1 MNRTCLDNMDIQ
13 EIQKAI
19 CSSLCA
25 EVKVSE
31 RGYGLLFVSTPFSFP
46 DGDAYSIY
54 LKQLQTGGFRITD
67 MGITLM
73 HLSYENDI
81 EKFRGDGTRGKLFRQ
96 ILSEMDLSEADGEFY
111 IETPATALG
120 ANIFRFGQALT
131 KIHDL
136 TFLNRLRAESTFYE
150 DLREKLLG
158 CVDAERLKENY
169 IVPGVANAAD
179 YPVDYFIES
188 GEQQPLYLFGVP
200 NRDKA
205 RLATIILQHLIA
217 SKADFN
223 SMIIFQDMSVIPSR
237 DLSRLT
243 NAANDMIA
251 SVDATDDIERKLLR
265 RIK

>member
-1 MNRTCLDNMDIQ
+1 MSQICLNNMDIQ
-13 EIQKAI
+13 DIQKAI
-19 CSSLCA
+19 CTSLCA

-31 RGYGLLFVSTPFSFP
+31 RGDGLWFVSTPFSFP
-46 DGDAYSIY
+46 DGDGYSIY

-81 EKFRGDGTRGKLFRQ
+81 EKFRGDSTRGKLFRQ
-96 ILSEMDLSEADGEFY
+96 ILSEMDLSDDDGEFY
-111 IETPATALG
+111 IEAPANTLG

-150 DLREKLLG
+150 DLKEKLLG
-158 CVDAERLKENY
+158 CVGAEGLQENY

-188 GEQQPLYLFGVP
+188 HGQPLYLFGVP
-200 NRDKA
+200 NKDKA

-217 SKADFN
+217 SKVDFN
-223 SMIIFQDMSVIPSR
+223 SMIIFQDMSTIASR

>member
-1 MNRTCLDNMDIQ
+1 MDIQ
-13 EIQKAI
+13 EIQRAV

-25 EVKVSE
+25 DVTVSE
-31 RGYGLLFVSTPFSFP
+31 RGGGLWFVSTPFSFP

-54 LKQLQTGGFRITD
+54 LKQLPTGGFRITD

-81 EKFRGDGTRGKLFRQ
+81 EKFREGTRGKVFSQ
-96 ILSEMDLSEADGEFY
+96 VLSGMDLSEDDGEFY
-111 IETPATALG
+111 LDTSATTLG
-120 ANIFRFGQALT
+120 ASLFQFGQALT

-136 TFLNRLRAESTFYE
+136 TFLNRLRSESTFYE
-150 DLREKLLG
+150 DLKEKLLG
-158 CVDAERLKENY
+158 CVDADLLQENY
-169 IVPGVANAAD
+169 IVPGVASAAD
-179 YPVDYFIES
+179 YPVDYYVES
-188 GEQQPLYLFGVP
+188 HGQPLYLFGVP

-217 SKADFN
+217 SKVDFN
-223 SMIIFQDMSVIPSR
+223 SMIIFQDMSTIPSR

-251 SVDATDDIERKLLR
+251 SVDATDDIQRKLLR
-265 RIK
+265 RIQ

>member
-1 MNRTCLDNMDIQ
+1 MNSMETQ
-13 EIQKAI
+13 EIQNVI

-25 EVKVSE
+25 EVKVSD
-31 RGYGLLFVSTPFSFP
+31 RGDGLWFVSTPFNFP

-54 LKQLQTGGFRITD
+54 LKKLRTGGFRITD

-96 ILSEMDLSEADGEFY
+96 ILSEMDLSDEDGEFY
-111 IETPATALG
+111 IETPATTLG

-150 DLREKLLG
+150 DLKEKLLG
-158 CVDAERLKENY
+158 CVGLEGLQENY
-169 IVPGVANAAD
+169 IVPNVPNAAD
-179 YPVDYFIES
+179 YPVDYCIES
-188 GEQQPLYLFGVP
+188 RGQPLYLFGVP
-200 NRDKA
+200 NKDKA

-217 SKADFN
+217 SKVDFN
-223 SMIIFQDMSVIPSR
+223 SMIVFQDMSTISSR

-251 SVDATDDIERKLLR
+251 SMDATDDIERKLLR